1 MGSKGFF
8 CSLTFVLT
16 FTLSLLAIEEQKPA
30 IDWQKG
36 PLKADLGGMAE
47 IQIPQGFL
55 FTNKQGAQKLLELTQ
70 NIPNGNEVG
79 ALIPDIKEGEKVWF
93 VIFEFRELGF
103 VNDNEKSSIDAG
115 ALLKSIQE
123 STEDSNQERKDK
135 GWPAFHVGG
144 WEQRPFYDQT
154 THNLTWAIRGH
165 DDGGSDSVNH
175 SIRILGRKG
184 TMNIDLVLDP
194 QQYTKVVPEFNNL
207 MTSFQFRQGSRYADF
222 VKGDK
227 VATYGLTALIAGG
240 AGAVAVKTGI
250 LMKLWKF
257 IVVAVLA
264 LKKAIIVVFAA
275 LAGAIKKLWNRLR
288 GKQDL
293 PSEGE
298 PLTPQAHQSESV
310 EVSETTTSPDPRGE

>member
-1 MGSKGFF
+1 MGTKRLA
-8 CSLTFVLT
+8 CSFVLILAS
-16 FTLSLLAIEEQKPA
+16 TLSSLAIEDDKPA

-36 PLKADLGGMAE
+36 PIKADLGSMAE
-47 IQIPQGFL
+47 IQIPKGFL
-55 FTNKQGAQKLLELTQ
+55 FTDKRGAQKLLELTQ

-79 ALIPDIKEGEKVWF
+79 ALIPDTKKGEKVWF
-93 VIFEFRELGF
+93 VIFEFHELGF
-103 VNDNEKSSIDAG
+103 VKDDEKSSIDAD

-123 STEDSNQERKDK
+123 ATEDSNQERKDK
-135 GWPAFHVGG
+135 GWPVFHVGG
-144 WEQRPFYDQT
+144 WEQRPFYDQH

-165 DDGGSDSVNH
+165 DDAGSDSVNH
-175 SIRILGRKG
+175 SIRILGRRG
-184 TMNIDLVLDP
+184 TIDVDLVLDP
-194 QQYTKVVPEFNNL
+194 QQYTTVVPEFNNL

-275 LAGAIKKLWNRLR
+275 LAAAIKKLWNKIR
-288 GKQDL
+288 GKQEF
-293 PSEGE
+293 PAEEE
-298 PLTPQAHQSESV
+298 PLTPQASQSEGV
-310 EVSETTTSPDPRGE
+310 DVPETTASSSPRSE